1 MSRYL
6 LIESHDPYTSS
17 EISGCTEH
25 AVALKR
31 RGHDVALLLVQNG
44 VQPLRPD
51 AKASGL
57 RAALA
62 AGVEVLADEF
72 ALRERGIAA
81 ATLAPGVSA
90 VPSDTVIERLAL
102 GWTTLWR

>member
-6 LIESHDPYTSS
+6 LVESRNPYTSC
-17 EISGCTEH
+17 EISGSTEH
-25 AVALKR
+25 AVTLKR

-44 VQPLRPD
+44 VQPLRHD
-51 AKASGL
+51 AKAPAL
-57 RAALA
+57 HAALA

-72 ALRERGIAA
+72 ALRERGISAGA
-81 ATLAPGVSA
+81 LVAGVRA
-90 VPSDTVIERLAL
+90 VPPDTIIDRLVH